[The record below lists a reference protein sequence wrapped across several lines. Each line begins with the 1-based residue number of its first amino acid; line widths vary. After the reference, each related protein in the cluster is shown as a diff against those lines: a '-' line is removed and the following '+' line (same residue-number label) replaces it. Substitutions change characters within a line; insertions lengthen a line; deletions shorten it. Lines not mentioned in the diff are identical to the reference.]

1 MKLTFSQLKQIKENG
16 FDIRDAVEDLNNIP
30 EWASLD
36 SISEIQSIIQC
47 GCASNA
53 HISCFYADAKRI
65 FIENSSDIEDIL
77 IEHVYEP
84 LQWDVESETFDHFVS
99 KILQITVECIAQ
111 NFSDMLN
118 GVDWD

>member
-65 FIENSSDIEDIL
+65 FMENSSNIEDVL
-77 IEHVYEP
+77 SEHVYEP
-84 LQWDVESETFDHFVS
+84 LQWDIESETFDQFIS
-99 KILQITVECIAQ
+99 KILQIAVESIAQ
-111 NFSDMLN
+111 NFSDMLD